1 MAKKKEAKPN
11 DCACGCGRKVKRT
24 FALGH
29 DAKVYAILRR
39 VAKGEAEESAIPEA
53 VRDDKKLLKHMLTK
67 VH

>member
-1 MAKKKEAKPN
+1 MAKKTEAKPN
-11 DCACGCGRKVKRT
+11 ECACGCGKKVRRT

-29 DAKVYAILRR
+29 DRRVYAILQR

-53 VRDDKKLLKHMLTK
+53 VRTDKKLLNHMLTK